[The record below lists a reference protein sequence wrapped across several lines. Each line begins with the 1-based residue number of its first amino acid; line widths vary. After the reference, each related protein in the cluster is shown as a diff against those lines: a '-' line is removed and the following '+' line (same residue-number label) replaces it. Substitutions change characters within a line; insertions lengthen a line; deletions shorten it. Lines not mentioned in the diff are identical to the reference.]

1 LNVQHSSRLRRATG
15 LIVAASAALA
25 LSACGSGQKVSFSS
39 ESSPVVRGAVGAESS
54 GAGASEGPGASTGA
68 GSDGAGAASGP
79 NGTMGKGED
88 IPPIPEIVVPDVTE
102 FDQASGRIAA
112 SFGDVADPQA
122 GVTVTGAR
130 CDTAGRVVN
139 RASLTL
145 VDHGDGSGT
154 VSQGATDA
162 ENNGDGSGSYSSG
175 AQHIVVDKDGS
186 GRYEYG
192 AKTIVI
198 NADGTGSYDF
208 GALSVEIGKD
218 GAGSYS
224 YGAKS
229 IVNHGDGSGIYEYGA
244 LKVVNN
250 GDGSGSYDYG
260 ATSVVNDGHG
270 SGTFES
276 GATSETRRMD
286 PLPPLPKVGHFP
298 PVKSIKPLGRS
309 CGTLIR
315 LEDRVLFDFDSATL
329 RPEAAPVMDAVA
341 KAMPRVSGEIQ
352 VNGHTDALGTDAY
365 NLDLSRRRAQAV
377 AAALTQ
383 RGVNAKIVTQ
393 GFGES
398 QPIAPNT
405 VGGKDNPTGRQLNR
419 RVEIVIPAR

>member
-1 LNVQHSSRLRRATG
+1 LNLQHTSLRRATG
-15 LIVAASAALA
+15 LIVALSAALA
-25 LSACGSGQKVSFSS
+25 LTACGAEQRVSFSS
-39 ESSPVVRGAVGAESS
+39 ESSPVVRGAVGSPSS
-54 GAGASEGPGASTGA
+54 GAGSSNSSA
-68 GSDGAGAASGP
+68 GDATDPDGAAAAPGR
-79 NGTMGKGED
+79 NGTMGNGRD
-88 IPPIPEIVVPDVTE
+88 IPSIPEIVVPDVTE
-102 FDQASGRIAA
+102 FDKTSNQIAT
-112 SFGDVADPQA
+112 SFGEVADPQA

-130 CDTAGRVVN
+130 CDSAGRVVN

-154 VSQGATDA
+154 VSEGATDA
-162 ENNGDGSGSYSSG
+162 QNNGDGSGTYSSG
-175 AQHIVVDKDGS
+175 AQHIVVNKDGS

-192 AKTIVI
+192 AKTILI
-198 NADGTGSYDF
+198 NADGTGSYDY

-224 YGAKS
+224 SGAKS
-229 IVNHGDGSGIYEYGA
+229 IVNHGDGSGVYEYGA

-270 SGTFES
+270 SGTYES

-329 RPEAAPVMDAVA
+329 RPEAGPVMDAVA
-341 KAMPRVSGEIQ
+341 KAMPRVTGEIQ
-352 VNGHTDALGTDAY
+352 VNGHTDAVGTDAY

-377 AAALTQ
+377 AAALTA
-383 RGVNAKIVTQ
+383 RGVTAKIAAE
-393 GFGES
+393 GFGEK

-419 RVEIVIPAR
+419 RVEIVVPAR